1 MRVTPRQRTDMIA
14 RVRARLATG
23 LSLADAC
30 ASEVKGAES
39 LKPATF
45 MLWARRYGASATPPM
60 RASSKYLKGS
70 CLAVLGGDSIFMTLG
85 GVGTSFNTEILTRL
99 FAEFDPKRGVNLWY
113 RSSSAIAQLSY
124 DGRTQTEEVAE
135 GLRSLGEIWRAVQ
148 GFGDPQYGSGI
159 GADDATR
166 RARASFP
173 WLPNRIRKAEGA
185 SEPDGAEADDYPDE
199 DYLND
204 LDDASA
210 G

>member
-45 MLWARRYGASATPPM
+45 MLWARRYGRAATPPM
-60 RASSKYLKGS
+60 PASSMHLKGP
-70 CLAVLGGDSIFMTLG
+70 CLAVLGGDTMSMTLG
-85 GVGTSFNTEILTRL
+85 GVGTSFNAQVLTRL
-99 FAEFDPKRGVNLWY
+99 FAEFDPKRGVNLRY

-135 GLRSLGEIWRAVQ
+135 GLRSLGEIRRAIAD
-148 GFGDPQYGSGI
+148 FGDPQYGRGVD
-159 GADDATR
+159 ADDATR

-173 WLPNRIRKAEGA
+173 WLPKRIRTPGI
-185 SEPDGAEADDYPDE
+185 DGQSGGVDDE
-199 DYLND
+199 DE
-204 LDDASA
+204 LDVD
-210 G
+210 GLDVDDGRR

>member
-1 MRVTPRQRTDMIA
+1 MIA
-14 RVRARLATG
+14 RIRARLATG

-30 ASEVKGAES
+30 VSEVKGAES

-60 RASSKYLKGS
+60 RASSAYLKRP
-70 CLAVLGGDSIFMTLG
+70 CLAVLGGDSISMTLG
-85 GVGTSFNTEILTRL
+85 GVGTSFNAQIRTRL
-99 FAEFDPKRGVNLWY
+99 FAEFDPKRGMNLWY

-135 GLRSLGEIWRAVQ
+135 GLRSLREIRRAVED
-148 GFGDPQYGSGI
+148 FGDPQYGSGVD
-159 GADDATR
+159 ADDATR

-173 WLPNRIRKAEGA
+173 WLPKRIRKHGDAGEPGGA
-185 SEPDGAEADDYPDE
+185 DRGDEVDDDDE
-199 DYLND
+199 DGF
-204 LDDASA
+204 DDEPA